1 MSGPIINH
9 YDKST
14 FIETDT
20 GNKVSRKALIS
31 GSQNIILGGKTI
43 IQHLVIIR
51 GDLRRAGVGN
61 SVVIGIGKFCLLS
74 ERSVIRPPYKTY
86 KGVFSYYPMKI
97 GDHVHIGADTIVEA
111 ASIGNLVEIGKNC
124 VIVSRPFHT
133 TGIMDV
139 FFPMGS
145 SNPPPSRVALR
156 SSRTALKSRITPSS
170 HLERWLRQC
179 LFIPARQADLPEG
192 TPELMEAQ
200 SKSYYSRFQPA

>member
-1 MSGPIINH
+1 MSGPVITH

-124 VIVSRPFHT
+124 VIGRFSIIKDCVKIADHT
-133 TGIMDV
+133 IIPPGTVVASMSLYS
-139 FFPMGS
+139 GS
-145 SNPPPSRVALR
+145 PG
-156 SSRTALKSRITPSS
+156 
-170 HLERWLRQC
+170 RW
-179 LFIPARQADLPEG
+179 QADLPEG
-192 TPELMEAQ
+192 TPELIEAQ

>member
-1 MSGPIINH
+1 MSGPVITH

-14 FIETDT
+14 FIETVSLSPLDT

-97 GDHVHIGADTIVEA
+97 GDHVHIGADTVVEA

-124 VIVSRPFHT
+124 VIGRFSIIKDCVKIADHT
-133 TGIMDV
+133 IIPPGTVVASMSLYS
-139 FFPMGS
+139 GS
-145 SNPPPSRVALR
+145 PG
-156 SSRTALKSRITPSS
+156 
-170 HLERWLRQC
+170 RW
-179 LFIPARQADLPEG
+179 QADLPEG
-192 TPELMEAQ
+192 TPELIEAQ